1 MKTSVLQKIV
11 DDKADYLINRKAKQP
26 LESFIDSIVPSH
38 RRFYQALTHAQ
49 TVFILECKKASPSKG
64 LIRED
69 FDPVRIA
76 KNYQPYAAAISVLT
90 DEKYFQGSYDFLTMV
105 SNAVPQPVLC
115 KDFIIDAYQV
125 YLARYYQ
132 ADAILLMLSVLDDET
147 YRELSALAHKLNM
160 GVLTEVSNKEER
172 QRAIALGAKVIG
184 INNRDLRDLSIDLDR
199 TRKLAVDLPEGTI
212 IISESGIHQHRQVRE
227 LSQFTHGFLIGSA
240 LMAQNNL
247 DLALRRLIFGD
258 NKICGLTRPQDA
270 KIALQAGAVYGGLI
284 FAEKSPRKID
294 LQKAQQIINEAS
306 LQYVGVFQ
314 NQSVDFVSH
323 IARILSLSAVQLH
336 GDENEHYINT
346 LRSLLPEYCDIWKAI
361 NMSKSAD
368 FSEMPNVDHLL
379 LDNGSGGTGTPFDWQ
394 LIDSRFQHNSFFNNS
409 FVNNSF
415 LNNSILAG
423 GLNTENCQQ
432 AATFGCYGLDFN
444 SGVEISPGIKS
455 SQKIK
460 QVFQQLRCYH

>member
-1 MKTSVLQKIV
+1 MKTSVLQKII
-11 DDKADYLINRKAKQP
+11 DDKAVYLATRKAEQP
-26 LESFIDSIVPSH
+26 LESFIDSVVPSH
-38 RRFYQALTHAQ
+38 RRFYQALTHKQ

-76 KNYQPYAAAISVLT
+76 KTYQPYAAAISVLT
-90 DEKYFQGSYDFLTMV
+90 DEKYFQGSYDFLKIV
-105 SNAVPQPVLC
+105 SNAVHQPVLC
-115 KDFIIDAYQV
+115 KDFIIDPYQI

-147 YRELSALAHKLNM
+147 YREFSALAHTLNM
-160 GVLTEVSNKEER
+160 GVLTEVSNEEEQ

-184 INNRDLRDLSIDLDR
+184 INNRDLRDLSIDLER
-199 TRKLAVDLPEGTI
+199 TRKLAVGLPEGTI

-227 LSQFTHGFLIGSA
+227 LSQFAHGFLIGSA
-240 LMAQNNL
+240 LMAQHNL

-270 KIALQAGAVYGGLI
+270 KMALQAGAVYGGLI
-284 FAEKSPRKID
+284 FAEKSPRKIN

-314 NQSVDFVSH
+314 NQSINFISH
-323 IARILSLSAVQLH
+323 LARTLSLSAVQLH
-336 GDENEHYINT
+336 GQEDAHYINA
-346 LRSLLPEYCDIWKAI
+346 LRSVLPEYCEIWKAI
-361 NMSKSAD
+361 DMSKSAD
-368 FSEMPNVDHLL
+368 FSEITHVDHLL
-379 LDNGSGGTGTPFDWQ
+379 LDNGSGGTGSPFNWG
-394 LIDSRFQHNSFFNNS
+394 LIDPRLQH
-409 FVNNSF
+409 
-415 LNNSILAG
+415 NSILAG
-423 GLNTENCQQ
+423 GLNRENCQQ

-455 SQKIK
+455 SQKIR